1 MKDDPIMKEVLK
13 KIAGIAQYCSLGIQ
27 NELVDICRQLIT
39 EKIADKV
46 KSASF
51 FTILVNEKTS
61 ISRQEQMAI
70 GLRFLDSKTFQIRE
84 EFVEF
89 AVVEDLRGESL
100 GQFILIRIEK
110 LGLDMKLC
118 RGQGYPLAKY
128 IECLAQ
134 SLSLVLTDRSKIH
147 DIKHCMMIIRETVN
161 FFHFSAKQSAVLKT
175 YTKVN
180 LKVVCETRWV
190 ERHDAI

>member
-118 RGQGYPLAKY
+118 RGQGYDEVPNMS
-128 IECLAQ
+128 E
-134 SLSLVLTDRSKIH
+134 
-147 DIKHCMMIIRETVN
+147 
-161 FFHFSAKQSAVLKT
+161 HFSGAQAFYLEQISTSQV
-175 YTKVN
+175 Y
-180 LKVVCETRWV
+180 
-190 ERHDAI
+190 